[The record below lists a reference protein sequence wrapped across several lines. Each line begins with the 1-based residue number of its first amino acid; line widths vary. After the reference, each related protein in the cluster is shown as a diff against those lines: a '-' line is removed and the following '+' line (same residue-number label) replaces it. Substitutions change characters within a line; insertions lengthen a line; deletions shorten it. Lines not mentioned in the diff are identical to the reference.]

1 MKKRILI
8 VCGSGIA
15 TSTVVAGKVR
25 DLLNKHGIEHE
36 IAQISAAELRSR
48 IAGIDLVVSTTATPR
63 DLSVPVV
70 SALPYITGVGAD
82 RLDAE
87 ILANLQST
95 S

>member
-1 MKKRILI
+1 VKKRVLI

-25 DLLNKHGIEHE
+25 ALLGKHGIEHE
-36 IAQISAAELRSR
+36 VSQTSAAELRGR
-48 IAGIDLVVSTTATPR
+48 LVGIDLIVSTTATPR
-63 DLSVPVV
+63 DLGVPVV

-87 ILANLQST
+87 ILAKLQT
-95 S
+95 SS

>member
-25 DLLNKHGIEHE
+25 ELLGKHGVEHE
-36 IAQISAAELRSR
+36 VSQASATELRDKLT
-48 IAGIDLVVSTTATPR
+48 GIDLIVSTTATPR
-63 DLSVPVV
+63 DLGIHVV
-70 SALPYITGVGAD
+70 SALPYITGVGVD
-82 RLDAE
+82 RLEAE
-87 ILANLQST
+87 ILAKLQVS